1 MDIPLLRIMTVVSSE
16 NFQQSDLIWLPS
28 SSIHSSEHRIIMRKL
43 KELDLNLRGLKTI
56 ELKTALLRVAI
67 IKFSYFSFAR
77 QSNMSAAEAYLE
89 TLKLWTLHER
99 SILMYDGVVNAS
111 LCGVSKYL
119 RQLFTGAL
127 QKFVLKSFRI
137 LYNFIYFTILLFFK
151 ISCF

>member
-1 MDIPLLRIMTVVSSE
+1 MDSPLLRIMTVVSSE

-28 SSIHSSEHRIIMRKL
+28 SSIYSSEDRIIMRKL
-43 KELDLNLRGLKTI
+43 KELDLNLRGLNRI

-89 TLKLWTLHER
+89 TLKQWTLHER

-119 RQLFTGAL
+119 RQLFTDAL
-127 QKFVLKSFRI
+127 QKFCSEKF
-137 LYNFIYFTILLFFK
+137 
-151 ISCF
+151 